1 VKVIFHEDF
10 YKRYSSDPA
19 AATGR
24 MEAVIKSLG
33 DRFEMVQAVAADI
46 NDIEEVHSN
55 RHIARIQSR
64 KELFH
69 VASLAAGGAIQAATI
84 GMREPAF
91 GLIRPPGH
99 HASQESSWGFCF
111 FNNMA
116 VALTRLMNSGLIK
129 TAAVLDFDLHF
140 GDGNVNILAE
150 DGVVEL
156 LNPKAANRKTYLNE
170 VEAFLNRSNVDIIGV
185 SAGFDNHEKDW
196 GGLLTTEDYTTMGQ
210 MVKKAAKKTGAG
222 YFGIL
227 EGGYNHYVLGDN
239 VLAFLEGMA

>member
-1 VKVIFHEDF
+1 MKVVFHEDF
-10 YKRYSSDPA
+10 YKRYASDPA

-24 MEAVIKSLG
+24 MEAVIKSIG
-33 DRFEMVQAVAADI
+33 NRFEMVQAVAADI
-46 NDIEEVHSN
+46 KDIAEVHSD
-55 RHIARIQSR
+55 RHIARIHSR
-64 KELFH
+64 KELYH
-69 VASLAAGGAIQAATI
+69 VAALAAGGAIQAATI
-84 GMREPAF
+84 GLTEPAF

-99 HASQESSWGFCF
+99 HASQENSWGFCF

-116 VALTRLMNSGLIK
+116 VALTRLMNSDLIK

-140 GDGNVNILAE
+140 GDGNVNLLAE

-156 LNPKAANRKTYLNE
+156 LNPKSANRKVYLNE
-170 VEAFLNRSNVDIIGV
+170 VEAFLNRCNVDIIGV

-210 MVKKAAKKTGAG
+210 MVKEAAKRTGAG